1 MPEEKPVGKPRS
13 KAERKAKK
21 AASMAQRKA
30 EKSAENAQRKAKK
43 SAENAE
49 LLKEIGEIM
58 DEVPADG
65 PEKPKSGNK
74 VLKRVGLLLFIALN
88 AAVIWYTA
96 SLEFSKDAPPPQK
109 FGLTNILFLM
119 GGIMCLVVVL
129 SCETTKYILM
139 MKHLGET
146 VSVRH
151 AFSTA
156 ALGKY
161 YDCITPSGAGGQPFQ
176 IYYLHTNG
184 YSSGASSAMPL
195 SGFFTMQFGFVILCI
210 FAFIFGNSAF
220 NATGLTGIKITAYVG
235 AVAYMIVPVMIIISG
250 VAPKIAMKIVAGVVR
265 IGAKLRIVKKPN
277 HVIMKSVRS
286 LNNYSANI
294 KKITSDKALLVKL
307 LILSTVFQLAMCSMP
322 FFMVRT
328 FDGRMDYFEA
338 LFMCVFIQAAVS
350 LIPTPGNAGA
360 AEGSFYLVFSSLGTA
375 GTFWAMLL
383 WRLLC
388 YYSFIIIG
396 VLIYGYNA
404 VAKLIE
410 KRRDSKQ
417 PDQQINNE

>member
-1 MPEEKPVGKPRS
+1 MAKRKKSAGEKAQT
-13 KAERKAKK
+13 KAERKAKTAGEK
-21 AASMAQRKA
+21 AQIKA
-30 EKSAENAQRKAKK
+30 ERKAKTA
-43 SAENAE
+43 AENAE
-49 LLKEIGEIM
+49 LLKEVMEM
-58 DEVPADG
+58 ESSPEAA
-65 PEKPKSGNK
+65 PEKPKGGNK
-74 VLKRVGLLLFIALN
+74 AAKNIGLILFIALN

-109 FGLTNILFLM
+109 FGLTNILFLL
-119 GGIMCLVVVL
+119 GGVMCLVVVL
-129 SCETTKYILM
+129 ACETLKYVLM
-139 MKHLGET
+139 MRHLGEK

-176 IYYLHTNG
+176 IYYLHSNG
-184 YSSGASSAMPL
+184 YSNGASSAMPL
-195 SGFFTMQFGFVILCI
+195 SGFFTMQFGFVILCV

-220 NATGLTGIKITAYVG
+220 DATGLTGIKITAYVG
-235 AVAYMIVPVMIIISG
+235 AVAYTVVPVMIIISG
-250 VAPKIAMKIVAGVVR
+250 AAPKIAMKIVAAVVR
-265 IGAKLRIVKKPN
+265 FGAKLHIVKKPN
-277 HVIMKSVRS
+277 HAIMKAVRS
-286 LNNYSANI
+286 LNNYSTNI
-294 KKITSDKALLVKL
+294 KKITTDRGMLIKLLV
-307 LILSTVFQLAMCSMP
+307 LSTVFQLAMCSMP

-328 FDGRMDYFEA
+328 FDGRMGYFEA

-360 AEGSFYLVFSSLGTA
+360 AEGSFYMVFSSLGTS

-396 VLIYGYNA
+396 VLIYAYNGA
-404 VAKLIE
+404 EKLIA
-410 KRRDSKQ
+410 KRKEMK
-417 PDQQINNE
+417 NAKKAE